1 MCAMSTQT
9 SSYTVKLTDGPLE
22 GKTIAAQLTDEG
34 SPTPTVDVASST
46 AGKVYRYAR
55 TTGQEYDD
63 SGAPSAVDYRF
74 LEAVF
79 TTGDGGS

>member
-34 SPTPTVDVASST
+34 SPTPTVDVASGT
-46 AGKVYRYAR
+46 PGKVYRYAR

>member
-1 MCAMSTQT
+1 MSAMSTQT
-9 SSYTVKLTDGPLE
+9 STYTVKLTDGPLE

-34 SPTPTVDVASST
+34 SPTPTVDVASGT

>member
-1 MCAMSTQT
+1 MSAMSTQT
-9 SSYTVKLTDGPLE
+9 SYTVKLTDGPLE
-22 GKTIAAQLTDEG
+22 GKTISARLSDHG
-34 SPTPTVDVASST
+34 SPTPTVDVPSGT

-55 TTGQEYDD
+55 TTGEEYDD

-79 TTGDGGS
+79 TTGSGQD

>member
-1 MCAMSTQT
+1 MTAMSTQT

-34 SPTPTVDVASST
+34 SPTPTVDVASGT

-79 TTGDGGS
+79 TSSDAGS

>member
-1 MCAMSTQT
+1 MSTRT
-9 SSYTVKLTDGPLE
+9 SYTVKLTDGPLE
-22 GKTIAAQLTDEG
+22 GKTISARLSDHG
-34 SPTPTVDVASST
+34 SPTPTVDVPSGT

-55 TTGQEYDD
+55 TTGEEYDD

-79 TTGDGGS
+79 TTGSSQD

>member
-1 MCAMSTQT
+1 MCPMSTQT
-9 SSYTVKLTDGPLE
+9 NYTVKLTDGPLE
-22 GKTIAAQLTDEG
+22 GKTISAPLTDQG
-34 SPTPTVDVASST
+34 SPKPTVDVPSGT

-55 TTGQEYDD
+55 TTGEEYDD

-79 TTGDGGS
+79 TTGSDQP

>member
-1 MCAMSTQT
+1 MSAMSTQT
-9 SSYTVKLTDGPLE
+9 SYTVKLTDGPLE
-22 GKTIAAQLTDEG
+22 GKTISARLSDHG
-34 SPTPTVDVASST
+34 SPTPTVDVPSGT

-55 TTGQEYDD
+55 TTGEEYDD

-79 TTGDGGS
+79 TTDSGQS

>member
-22 GKTIAAQLTDEG
+22 GKTIAAHLTDEA
-34 SPTPTVDVASST
+34 SPAATVDVASGT

-79 TTGDGGS
+79 TAGDGGS

>member
-34 SPTPTVDVASST
+34 SPTPTVDVASGT
-46 AGKVYRYAR
+46 VGKVYRYAR

-79 TTGDGGS
+79 TSGDGGS

>member
-22 GKTIAAQLTDEG
+22 GKTIAAHLTDEG
-34 SPTPTVDVASST
+34 SPTPTVDVASGT

>member
-34 SPTPTVDVASST
+34 SPTPTVDVASGT